1 MNALIELID
10 GLYKFNIEKRGF
22 DGAFDSDTATDDC
35 LIRYMRNFWFPYF
48 KCCEDYCSC
57 LECKRDFYVMLKEGL
72 ENND

>member
-22 DGAFDSDTATDDC
+22 DGTFDNDVSTDDC
-35 LIRYMRNFWFPYF
+35 LIRYMRNFWFPNF

-57 LECKRDFYVMLKEGL
+57 FECKRDFYAILKEGL
-72 ENND
+72 DYYD